1 MIKLIAMDMDGTL
14 LSPDHK
20 TVADADKE
28 ALIKAHEIGIRLAIS
43 TGRTLS
49 TIGDICSQIPEIDY
63 IIFSNGAGI
72 YDRKAEAIIYRNN
85 MPPETAEKYLPYIEE
100 RSGFIEA
107 YIDGIAYALKRAGR
121 DFDYDLIPP
130 VFRAMFG
137 TGVIVIDDFTK
148 VYGEYGIEKVIFYIA
163 DSAVCVEADK
173 YLRSK
178 PEIFVTSSVGR
189 SIEFT
194 KAGTDKGDALRAL
207 CEYIYANPEE
217 AMALGDASNDIP
229 MIKAAGFGIAME
241 NADEK
246 TKQEAKYITKANA
259 KNGVAAAIYKYA
271 LK

>member
-14 LSPDHK
+14 LSPNHK

-28 ALIKAHEIGIRLAIS
+28 ALIKAHESGIKLAIS

-49 TIGDICSQIPEIDY
+49 TIGDICTQIPEIDF

-72 YDRKAEAIIYRNN
+72 YDRQTEKIIYRNN
-85 MPPETAEKYLPYIEE
+85 MPAETAEKYLPYIEE

-107 YIDGIAYALKRAGR
+107 YIDGVAYA
-121 DFDYDLIPP
+121 P

-137 TGVIVIDDFTK
+137 TGVIVTDDFTK

-163 DSAVCVEADK
+163 DSSVCIEAEK
-173 YLRSK
+173 YLRTQ

-194 KAGTDKGDALRAL
+194 KAGTDKGDALQAL
-207 CEYIYANPEE
+207 CEYIGAEPEE
-217 AMALGDASNDIP
+217 AMALGDAGNDIP
-229 MIKAAGFGIAME
+229 MIKAAGYGIAME

-246 TKQEAKYITKANA
+246 TKAAAKYITKTNA
-259 KNGVAAAIYKYA
+259 ENGVAAAIYKYA
-271 LK
+271 IE